1 MEQPLN
7 KEEPPA
13 FSRLE
18 QIVATLRGVNGC
30 PWDIKQ
36 TPASLKKYLLEECQ
50 ELAEA
55 IDNGGEKEIC
65 EEIGDVL
72 FILTMLVSIFT
83 ERHHFTADDVLEGI
97 IAKMIRRHPH
107 VFGDITLEDE
117 HALRKQ
123 WQRIKA
129 QEKQSSKPPLS

>member
-1 MEQPLN
+1 MDQPLN
-7 KEEPPA
+7 KEAPST
-13 FSRLE
+13 FSSLE
-18 QIVATLRGVNGC
+18 QIVATLRSENGC

-36 TPASLKKYLLEECQ
+36 TPVSLKKYLLEECQ

-55 IDNGGEKEIC
+55 IDNGGEQEIC
-65 EEIGDVL
+65 EEIGDVF
-72 FILTMLVSIFT
+72 FILTMLVAIFT
-83 ERHHFTADDVLEGI
+83 ERQHFTVDDVLEGV

-107 VFGDITLEDE
+107 VFGGVTLEDE

-129 QEKQSSKPPLS
+129 QEKQLSKPPPS